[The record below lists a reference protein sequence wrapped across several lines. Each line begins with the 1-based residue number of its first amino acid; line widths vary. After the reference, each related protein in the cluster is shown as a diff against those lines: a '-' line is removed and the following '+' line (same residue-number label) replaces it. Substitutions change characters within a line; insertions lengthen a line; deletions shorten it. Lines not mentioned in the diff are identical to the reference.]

1 MRKLRNNIYFNV
13 FAFILVAFVL
23 AGTIV
28 ETASD
33 LYVSGKLFSM
43 NSELTSL
50 LEEQEKASKLYK
62 VKNCEENRKY
72 LDNTT
77 KDVEDFKKQI
87 LEVRENM
94 KYSDNVFI
102 SSYYNASTGFKVL
115 ILLKD
120 EILIVFFVI
129 ISINFCKNVIY
140 CIKKYKKLFKKI
152 LEKQNA

>member
-1 MRKLRNNIYFNV
+1 MRKLRNKIYFNV

-33 LYVSGKLFSM
+33 LYVLGKLFSM

-50 LEEQEKASKLYK
+50 LEDQEKASKLYK

-140 CIKKYKKLFKKI
+140 CIKKYKKLVKKI

>member
-1 MRKLRNNIYFNV
+1 MRKLRKNIYFNV
-13 FAFILVAFVL
+13 FAFILAAFVL

-140 CIKKYKKLFKKI
+140 CIKKYKKLVKKI

>member
-33 LYVSGKLFSM
+33 LYVSGRLFSM

-140 CIKKYKKLFKKI
+140 CIKKYKKLVKKI

>member
-13 FAFILVAFVL
+13 FAFILAVFVL

-33 LYVSGKLFSM
+33 LYVLGKLFSM

-50 LEEQEKASKLYK
+50 LEEQEKASNLYK

-140 CIKKYKKLFKKI
+140 CIKKYKKLVKKI

>member
-13 FAFILVAFVL
+13 FAFILAAFVL

-50 LEEQEKASKLYK
+50 LEEQEKAGKLYK

>member
-140 CIKKYKKLFKKI
+140 CIKKYKKLVKKI

>member
-13 FAFILVAFVL
+13 FAFILAAFVM

-72 LDNTT
+72 LEG
-77 KDVEDFKKQI
+77 K
-87 LEVRENM
+87 
-94 KYSDNVFI
+94 
-102 SSYYNASTGFKVL
+102 
-115 ILLKD
+115 
-120 EILIVFFVI
+120 
-129 ISINFCKNVIY
+129 
-140 CIKKYKKLFKKI
+140 
-152 LEKQNA
+152 